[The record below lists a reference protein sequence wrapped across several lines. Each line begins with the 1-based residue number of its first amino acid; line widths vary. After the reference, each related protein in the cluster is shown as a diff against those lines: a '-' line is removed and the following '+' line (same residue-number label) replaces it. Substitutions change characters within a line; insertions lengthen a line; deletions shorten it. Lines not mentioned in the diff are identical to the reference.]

1 MIFWEVNIE
10 NLEVAYTISTL
21 SMVKGIL
28 TGTYCYLIHEN
39 FQRLINFDVH
49 STINCYFP
57 ARLHSVLPLCI
68 PLPVIFQF
76 FCRMMLKLMKITQ
89 KEI

>member
-1 MIFWEVNIE
+1 
-10 NLEVAYTISTL
+10 
-21 SMVKGIL
+21 MVL
-28 TGTYCYLIHEN
+28 YLIQEN

-49 STINCYFP
+49 SAINCYFP

-76 FCRMMLKLMKITQ
+76 FVG
-89 KEI
+89 